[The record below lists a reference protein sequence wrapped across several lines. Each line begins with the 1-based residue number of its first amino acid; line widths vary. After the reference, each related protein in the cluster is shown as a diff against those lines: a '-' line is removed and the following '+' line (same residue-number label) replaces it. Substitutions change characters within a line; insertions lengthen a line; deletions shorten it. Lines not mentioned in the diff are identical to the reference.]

1 MRQFL
6 AATVLLAA
14 MSGTAAG
21 AQFRHPQAPSPLLLP
36 LLPLLLLLLL
46 AAANNG
52 ARALAALMSWASG
65 RPPSSASSA
74 ARADM

>member
-21 AQFRHPQAPSPLLLP
+21 AQFRRPQAPSPLLLP
-36 LLPLLLLLLL
+36 LLPLLLLLL

-52 ARALAALMSWASG
+52 ARALPL
-65 RPPSSASSA
+65 
-74 ARADM
+74 